1 MWNKKEDEVAG
12 ATAGSAN
19 KAQQSRPSA
28 PELRKE
34 TALIGSSVFI
44 KGQLSG
50 SEDLYIDG
58 QIEGSVELSGHNL
71 VVGPNANIRA
81 QLQAKGVVIQ
91 GKVSGN
97 VRGAERVEL
106 KRSAVVVGD
115 IYTQRF
121 AVEEGAYFKGAV
133 DVARETVSASK
144 EPARTTTSAFSAGAA
159 SGSPQSSMKPSSS
172 PTPHSSVPN
181 QKK

>member
-1 MWNKKEDEVAG
+1 MWNKNEVAG
-12 ATAGSAN
+12 AKPESAS
-19 KAQQSRPSA
+19 KTESSRSSA

-58 QIEGSVELSGHNL
+58 QIEGSVDLNGHNL

-121 AVEEGAYFKGAV
+121 AVEEGAYFKGSV
-133 DVARETVSASK
+133 DVNRETAPVSK
-144 EPARTTTSAFSAGAA
+144 EAARPNSSAFSASAA
-159 SGSPQSSMKPSSS
+159 TASALSSVKPSSPSS
-172 PTPHSSVPN
+172 PQTSVSN
-181 QKK
+181 LKK